1 MSYILL
7 IIGFLFLIKGADAF
21 VSGSSSIAKSFNV
34 PSLIIGLTIVAFGTS
49 APEAAVSITAALQG
63 NNDMAIANV
72 VGSNIF
78 NLLFVVGVASII
90 NPIRVQKSTIIKE
103 FPFAILASVV
113 LMILAHD
120 TKFQGYSQNLL
131 TRADGLMLLALF
143 SIFMFY
149 LIEMSITSKEEMD
162 IEEVSKAMPISKS
175 IIMSIVGV
183 LGIIIGGD
191 IVVKSAS
198 NIALS
203 LGMSQNLVG
212 LTIVAI
218 GTSLPEFVTSVIAAK
233 KGESDIAIGNVVGSN
248 LLNILFVLGIS
259 STIHNIQIHPMV
271 FIDMLVMIIVTALT
285 YIFSAT
291 KRSVNKWEGSI
302 LVLIYIVYMTFII
315 IRQ

>member
-7 IIGFLFLIKGADAF
+7 IIGFLLLIKGADAF
-21 VSGSSSIAKSFNV
+21 VSGSSSIAKTFNV

-78 NLLFVVGVASII
+78 NLLFVVGIASMI

-120 TKFQGYSQNLL
+120 TKFQGYNQNLL

-149 LIEMSITSKEEMD
+149 LIEMAITSKEEMN
-162 IEEVSKAMPISKS
+162 IEEVSKTMPMSKS
-175 IIMSIVGV
+175 IIMSVFGV
-183 LGIIIGGD
+183 LGIIVGGD

-212 LTIVAI
+212 LTIVAV
-218 GTSLPEFVTSVIAAK
+218 GTSLPELVTSVIAAR

-248 LLNILFVLGIS
+248 LFNILFVLGIS
-259 STIHNIQIHPMV
+259 STIHNIQIHPIV
-271 FIDMLVMIIVTALT
+271 FIDMLVMIIVTVLA

-291 KRSVNKWEGSI
+291 KRNVNKWEGLI
-302 LVLIYIVYMTFII
+302 LVLIYIAYMAFVI